1 MEWVQASGKSGGRCK
16 AYYQTEARVAF
27 VALFT
32 FHDFFGAGGFWF
44 LQLANFFLFFMA
56 SRLLCFFFE
65 SCLMAAHSAHSSAAL
80 SFFFVQARQW
90 HIVLLLLLL

>member
-1 MEWVQASGKSGGRCK
+1 MQASGKSGGRCR

-56 SRLLCFFFE
+56 SRLLCFFCE

-80 SFFFVQARQW
+80 SLLRCAASSVA
-90 HIVLLLLLL
+90 HCVIIIIVMSV